1 MRLVVEPNGQ
11 VRCLYGEVVDLS
23 SLGVL
28 SICRASHVEPDEQG
42 LWWSDLSPLDG
53 PRLGPFA
60 QRRQA
65 LAAEEAWLER
75 NWLEP
80 LQQPPPSPS
89 QSDRLD
95 P

>member
-1 MRLVVEPNGQ
+1 MRLVVEPDGRA
-11 VRCLYGEVVDLS
+11 RCLYGEAVDLT

-28 SICRASHVEPDEQG
+28 SIRRASHVEPDEQG
-42 LWWSDLSPLDG
+42 LWWADLSPLDG

-60 QRRQA
+60 QRSLA
-65 LAAEEAWLER
+65 LAAEEDWLER

-80 LQQPPPSPS
+80 SHQPPPLPS
-89 QSDRLD
+89 QPGPLD